1 MSAHR
6 RLFVVVAAVVAPAVF
21 AAAPKPDIENG
32 KNSFEQQCGICHS
45 AEKDVEKGLAPNL
58 VGVVGRKAG
67 THKLFPS
74 YTGALKS
81 SGITWNAKSLD
92 EFLVNPTAKVPG
104 TMMPIPVPD
113 AQTRADI
120 IAYLATLKN

>member
-1 MSAHR
+1 MSVYR
-6 RLFVVVAAVVAPAVF
+6 RLFVVAAAVVAPAVF

-32 KNSFEQQCGICHS
+32 KNSFELQCGICHS
-45 AEKDVEKGLAPNL
+45 AEKDVEKIAPNL

-81 SGITWNAKSLD
+81 SGITWNAKTLD
-92 EFLVNPTAKVPG
+92 EFLVNPTTKVPG
-104 TMMPIPVPD
+104 TMMLIPVPD
-113 AQTRADI
+113 PQTRADI

>member
-1 MSAHR
+1 MSVYR
-6 RLFVVVAAVVAPAVF
+6 RLIVVAAAVVAPAVF

-32 KNSFEQQCGICHS
+32 KNSFELLCGICHS
-45 AEKDVEKGLAPNL
+45 AEKDVEKLAPNL

-81 SGITWNAKSLD
+81 SGITWNAKTLD
-92 EFLVNPTAKVPG
+92 EFLVNPTTKVPG
-104 TMMPIPVPD
+104 TMMLIPVPD
-113 AQTRADI
+113 PQARADI